1 MLQYLAEGGIALLDV
16 NPGLMIWTTITFFIV
31 FFVLRSL
38 AWKPIS
44 QSLDARADRIH
55 ADLDRAENL
64 KKEAEAKFEEY
75 MQKLNSLRQEGQEII
90 GEARKDADRLKDEIL
105 DAARKEAESVKARG
119 IKEIELARDAALEQL
134 HVQVVNLSTSIA
146 GQLLGKTLN
155 PEDHKR
161 FITDSIQKIR
171 SMN

>member
-75 MQKLNSLRQEGQEII
+75 MQKLNSLRGLGSAPDETECRILRISFFKQRDDLLDGPVEI
-90 GEARKDADRLKDEIL
+90 D
-105 DAARKEAESVKARG
+105 
-119 IKEIELARDAALEQL
+119 
-134 HVQVVNLSTSIA
+134 VVSGFA
-146 GQLLGKTLN
+146 GKGLQ
-155 PEDHKR
+155 
-161 FITDSIQKIR
+161 FTDKI
-171 SMN
+171 

>member
-1 MLQYLAEGGIALLDV
+1 
-16 NPGLMIWTTITFFIV
+16 
-31 FFVLRSL
+31 
-38 AWKPIS
+38 
-44 QSLDARADRIH
+44 
-55 ADLDRAENL
+55 
-64 KKEAEAKFEEY
+64 